1 MHERVS
7 WPAPADWPSVLPS
20 PVSRDLPGAALTW
33 LYEAVPGDRWLHPV
47 LRDRPWILAVLG
59 TRRIDR
65 EVETLRASRRYVAD
79 AWSDVLG
86 PQVGAGLLAAQ
97 EAEAERLRV
106 LGRQL
111 RAVETVLFERADRPL

>member
-7 WPAPADWPSVLPS
+7 WPAPDDWPSALPS

-59 TRRIDR
+59 TWRIDR

-86 PQVGAGLLAAQ
+86 PQVGARLLAAH
-97 EAEAERLRV
+97 EDEAERLRV